1 MFVCEKER
9 WYIITKE
16 KKKKKEL
23 AFLRVL
29 VRHLCMM
36 YRKIYALRRWRK
48 KNEKG
53 LSHERVSLRCRQFR
67 VRFEAL
73 SGEDERGVKR
83 KKRELK
89 KLPTTPDASEPWSHD
104 KCPSPVPHNFVP
116 KISGYDELLLVVR
129 HYATSRANESLARTL
144 WVRFSISLPKS

>member
-1 MFVCEKER
+1 
-9 WYIITKE
+9 
-16 KKKKKEL
+16 
-23 AFLRVL
+23 
-29 VRHLCMM
+29 MM
-36 YRKIYALRRWRK
+36 YREIYALRRWRK

-89 KLPTTPDASEPWSHD
+89 KLPATPDASEPWSHD
-104 KCPSPVPHNFVP
+104 
-116 KISGYDELLLVVR
+116 
-129 HYATSRANESLARTL
+129 
-144 WVRFSISLPKS
+144 